1 METLNV
7 FKVSE
12 MNNLLICDKWQ
23 NCVKFE
29 PKSVKNA
36 QFKPKIKEKTGFGLF
51 GTIVLSGGR
60 GLGTNRGD
68 HMGGGEFIYLG
79 RQFLT

>member
-1 METLNV
+1 
-7 FKVSE
+7 
-12 MNNLLICDKWQ
+12 MNNLLICVKSQ

-29 PKSVKNA
+29 AKSLKNA

-51 GTIVLSGGR
+51 GSIVLSGGR
-60 GLGTNRGD
+60 SLGTNRSYGL
-68 HMGGGEFIYLG
+68 GGGEFIYLG